1 MAKDD
6 GGHERLLQE
15 SEANL
20 ARRVEYERKRRGWS
34 QERLAALM
42 AKAGVPVHQSAI
54 SKIERTTDRRA
65 IAVDEALAFARVFEI
80 PVLEMLQPVSA
91 AMSAEVERLWKQ
103 LLADTDLARLAQIK
117 ADEARFGLGELLEQH
132 PDADPV
138 LKELVSG
145 RFGKIDSGEVDAV
158 LEMLTEHYRQHR
170 TEQ

>member
-1 MAKDD
+1 MSKDD

-80 PVLEMLQPVSA
+80 PVLEMLQPVKA

-103 LLADTDLARLAQIK
+103 LLHDTELARLAQIK
-117 ADEARFGLGELLEQH
+117 ADEARLGLGELLEQH

-138 LKELVSG
+138 LKELVRG

-158 LEMLTEHYRQHR
+158 LEMLTEHYHQHR